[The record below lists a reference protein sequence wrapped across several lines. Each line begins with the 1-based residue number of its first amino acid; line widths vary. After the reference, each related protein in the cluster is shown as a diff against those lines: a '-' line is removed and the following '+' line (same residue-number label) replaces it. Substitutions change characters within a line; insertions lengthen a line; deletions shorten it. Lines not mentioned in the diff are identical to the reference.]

1 MAEGAC
7 AVLTGQCLARRLPQ
21 SAALGQES
29 AAWQAAR
36 HHSKTTINW
45 RLSTTDARSIRKRL
59 YPSAPG
65 GEWLPEMRCMR
76 AA

>member
-1 MAEGAC
+1 MAAWAC
-7 AVLTGQCLARRLPQ
+7 AVLTGPCLERCIPQ

-45 RLSTTDARSIRKRL
+45 RWSPTDARSTLTRL
-59 YPSAPG
+59 SPSAPG
-65 GEWLPEMRCMR
+65 GERLPEM
-76 AA
+76 